1 MRESFLKRLFSKV
14 DCGVCGQR
22 YDVSNIKVLD
32 HEDGLWFLSVFCGSC
47 GTQGLM
53 AAVVREG
60 NIAEVITDLTEAE
73 SDRFADSET
82 VGEDDVLNM
91 HRFLKK
97 FGGDFASLFSKEE

>member
-1 MRESFLKRLFSKV
+1 MRESLMKRLFSKV

-32 HEDGLWFLSVFCGSC
+32 HEDGVWFLSVFCSSC

-60 NIAEVITDLTEAE
+60 RVAEVITDLTEAE
-73 SDRFADSET
+73 YDCFAEREA
-82 VGEDDVLNM
+82 VEMDDVLDI
-91 HRFLKK
+91 HIFLKE
-97 FGGDFASLFSKEE
+97 FDGDFAALFSEE